1 MDGGEVLVA
10 QAETG
15 CGHTLEVAAADSVIG
30 LKTVLSEVTG
40 LDVGCQILL
49 LEGERLENDAS
60 LGEYGLPASSGARS
74 RPVFLFNRRSL
85 NRSAPLPDPP
95 GLAPAE
101 ALVPEG
107 LPEELLSERY
117 AQFQASYE
125 ETTALQQQLVASFD
139 ADLAALRGA
148 PLDDAIAELEG
159 WGAGVSLLHCCGE
172 ERLRSWLSECQHN
185 ADHLTAKAA
194 QFALQWSELWR
205 ELQAGIALEEEAPE
219 THAPPSS
226 AELRLRT
233 TSTLL
238 QQGDS
243 VLTELSRDALRVSRL
258 VDEQTQECAALE
270 TLHERHLQVLL
281 PQMRSLDASLRGAQ
295 EEAGATRGAMHTKVF
310 QRLRAISALQ
320 SQIAE
325 LRNKLHLYTSLLARV
340 RVYCDQLLLMRGTDL
355 RRLPITYEACL
366 REALAAARESEVARR
381 DAFMSE
387 HGSLLPRNLRAFSAL
402 LHARPAY
409 IEVNSREGHA
419 GVRERGSAAAAPS
432 GVRAGSSEALAGS
445 EAVVVEAPAADA
457 GHAHPPPSTSAIA
470 DAAPSPDAS
479 LERSPPAVCPEPAA
493 GSIAVASVAAA
504 AVASARAL
512 AAQQLALADDGAEGA
527 SPEARASGSGGE
539 EGAAAEAAPEGIARS
554 TSDEGASRARD
565 EGRLPIQRSLSAQSA
580 LNRAG
585 RRRRARADGQGAF
598 PALASTPLAALD
610 LSGRFY
616 NRDVSGERDVAYA
629 AAALD
634 ALGTPMEGLPIA
646 AASQLQRRVTAQ
658 ESVAASLRRR
668 EQLSDGGTPVTLAL
682 TVSGGGVAEDPPTAQ
697 LACRRVLSSELEE
710 LEASH
715 EAVWQAHCTLSSAVR
730 LYAAAKGAAERLVS
744 SARQA
749 AHANARLGHVMAT
762 EREAHRAA
770 VALAGRRLS
779 YLSAD
784 ANARLLFAAQPP
796 RHAPAAGVSF
806 GALMLPALPS
816 GLPTHWLSRE
826 STQSLRRWCEEE
838 EVPLA
843 ALRCVVGRVVAGDS
857 YFVVHAEM
865 VLPHRWVVM

>member
-258 VDEQTQECAALE
+258 VDEQTQVAPDGSPLPAGSPLPPASRSMAGSSTAVGSFAAAGPA
-270 TLHERHLQVLL
+270 T
-281 PQMRSLDASLRGAQ
+281 P
-295 EEAGATRGAMHTKVF
+295 AGATDGASG
-310 QRLRAISALQ
+310 A
-320 SQIAE
+320 
-325 LRNKLHLYTSLLARV
+325 
-340 RVYCDQLLLMRGTDL
+340 
-355 RRLPITYEACL
+355 PP
-366 REALAAARESEVARR
+366 
-381 DAFMSE
+381 DA
-387 HGSLLPRNLRAFSAL
+387 G
-402 LHARPAY
+402 
-409 IEVNSREGHA
+409 
-419 GVRERGSAAAAPS
+419 RGSAAAAPS

-539 EGAAAEAAPEGIARS
+539 EGAVAEAAPEGIARS

-715 EAVWQAHCTLSSAVR
+715 EA
-730 LYAAAKGAAERLVS
+730 
-744 SARQA
+744 
-749 AHANARLGHVMAT
+749 
-762 EREAHRAA
+762 
-770 VALAGRRLS
+770 
-779 YLSAD
+779 
-784 ANARLLFAAQPP
+784 
-796 RHAPAAGVSF
+796 
-806 GALMLPALPS
+806 
-816 GLPTHWLSRE
+816 
-826 STQSLRRWCEEE
+826 
-838 EVPLA
+838 
-843 ALRCVVGRVVAGDS
+843 GDS
-857 YFVVHAEM
+857 YCVVHAEM